1 MLKLLLVEDDK
12 ISSDVMKNLLE
23 KKIKCNVD
31 QAENGEEAIKF
42 LNDKEYNLIISDIV
56 MPNMDGW
63 EFLAYLQD
71 QNIATPIVMLTA
83 LNGESDQ
90 LRGYD
95 YEIEEYVVKP
105 INPDIFIKKI
115 KSIINRIYKTD
126 QRVQVHPQR
135 YSVMIEDREI
145 VLPKK
150 EFKVFNYLYERA
162 GSICPKVEIH
172 NEFWGDDET
181 VSDRVVDYT
190 IRRIRNHFGDERD
203 VIKTKVG
210 VGYYYD
216 VK

>member
-23 KKIKCNVD
+23 KKIQCQVD
-31 QAENGEEAIKF
+31 QAVDGEQAINF
-42 LNDKEYNLIISDIV
+42 LNEKEYNLIISDIV
-56 MPNMDGW
+56 MPNLDGW
-63 EFLAYLQD
+63 ELLAYLRE
-71 QNIATPIVMLTA
+71 NNVSTPIVMLTA

-95 YEIEEYVVKP
+95 YEIEEYVIKP

-126 QRVQVHPQR
+126 QRLQVYPER

-162 GSICPKVEIH
+162 GTICPKVDIH
-172 NEFWGDDET
+172 EEFWGNDDE

>member
-23 KKIKCNVD
+23 KKIQCSVD
-31 QAENGEEAIKF
+31 QADNGEKAVQLINE
-42 LNDKEYNLIISDIV
+42 KEYNLIISDIV
-56 MPNMDGW
+56 MPNFDGW
-63 EFLAYLQD
+63 ELLAYLRE
-71 QNIATPIVMLTA
+71 NNVATPIVMLTA

-95 YEIEEYVVKP
+95 YEIEEYVIKP

-126 QRVQVHPQR
+126 QRVQVYPER
-135 YSVMIEDREI
+135 YSVMIEEREI

-150 EFKVFNYLYERA
+150 EFKVFNYLYER
-162 GSICPKVEIH
+162 GGTICPKVDIH
-172 NEFWGDDET
+172 NEFWGQDEE

-190 IRRIRNHFGDERD
+190 IRRIRNHFGDDRD